1 MVKNPPATAR
11 DTRDVGSIPGPGR
24 SLGEGTGN
32 PLQYSCLEIPGTEG
46 PDGLQPMGWKSVGRN
61 LGTKQESGVR
71 GGKQDGSAFG
81 PRFFLKPLLDPF
93 FFFSHFFLFYTN
105 NYIHHHLPPL
115 NKIVIF
121 TFYPTE
127 DQTIEKSNGVRIIT
141 ISST

>member
-1 MVKNPPATAR
+1 MGKTPPANAR
-11 DTRDVGSIPGPGR
+11 DTRDVGSIPGSGR

-46 PDGLQPMGWKSVGRN
+46 PDGLQPMGSKRVGCN
-61 LGTKQESGVR
+61 LGTKSGVR
-71 GGKQDGSAFG
+71 GGKQEGFAFG

-93 FFFSHFFLFYTN
+93 FSQFFLFYTN

-127 DQTIEKSNGVRIIT
+127 DQTIEKS
-141 ISST
+141 S